1 MNARRAGRCAP
12 SSPLLRKFSFPPTTW
27 SSSSGSA
34 RASCENVS
42 MSTSSGGH
50 DPTPPNSSR
59 CCKGQACPRPDFHEA
74 TRQIEGLRQRDSH
87 LSNLICEQM
96 CCMCAE
102 HRGGFSGSVF
112 VMRETCAVAVARG
125 VWRIVDAFQLSRPA
139 HETHGFARNAWFRTS
154 EHLLLRHSVSCLCAL
169 TQQ

>member
-1 MNARRAGRCAP
+1 MRPSPSCLCPTPFQRLFNAGGVRLPLPLISVMSHPPGGRSQPGRLPVGFHLTHRRCAP

-112 VMRETCAVAVARG
+112 VMRETCA
-125 VWRIVDAFQLSRPA
+125 
-139 HETHGFARNAWFRTS
+139 
-154 EHLLLRHSVSCLCAL
+154 
-169 TQQ
+169 